1 MVTDAAPEA
10 GTKGGD
16 DDGAAAGLQRKWR
29 RSAA

>member
-10 GTKGGD
+10 GTKGD
-16 DDGAAAGLQRKWR
+16 DDGGAAGLQRKWR